1 MYIVKRDE
9 NNPILHPTKLRRFEA
24 LATLNGCPLLYKDD
38 LYLFYR
44 AMAPRDVLVTHDA
57 LISSIGITKWSKES
71 RAFEKRKI
79 FIEPSASF
87 DKFGCEDPRVTYFE
101 GNHYIFYTALSS
113 VPFSAENIK
122 VACAIS
128 KDLSRIDSRHLVTP
142 FNAKAMTL
150 FPERINGKIAV
161 LFSAHTDEPPAKMC
175 IAYADT
181 MEQIFDETFWNTWHQ
196 KIDDHTLHIT
206 KTPDDHNEVGA
217 PPILTK
223 DGWLLIYSRAQHYF
237 NEGERLF
244 TIEAVLLDKDD
255 PLTIKKRTKN
265 PILIPETHY
274 EEYGLVGSIVFP
286 SGALYNESKDE
297 LEIYYGAADMTCA
310 RAKVKLSHLIQ
321 SMGENDEL
329 FERAPN
335 APVMSPLPS
344 SPWESSCVFNPS
356 AVDINGTIY
365 IFYRAMGTDNTSVI
379 GLAVSKDG
387 TTVDERLSLPIYVP
401 RAEFELKHGGPND
414 NSGCEDPR
422 VTLIEDTLYMLYTA
436 YDSVSVPKIAMTSI
450 SKNDFLNRD
459 FTKWAEP
466 SLISPDFVGDK
477 DSAIFPKK
485 IDDSYMIIHRIDP
498 QICADFV
505 SELTNDSAHLY
516 RCVEMMQ
523 PRAGSWE
530 ALRIGLAATPIE
542 VDIGYL
548 MFYHGVALNKTYSVG
563 VALLDKKD
571 PSIVLSRS
579 VEPIFYPKTDY
590 EKIGLIPNVVF
601 PCGAVLRGNTVYLYY
616 GGADTVT
623 HIATASLDSILER
636 VYPSFMQPTA

>member
-9 NNPILHPTKLRRFEA
+9 NNPLLHPTKIRRFEA
-24 LATLNGCPLLYKDD
+24 LATLNGCPLMWNDS
-38 LYLFYR
+38 LYLIYR
-44 AMAPRDVLVTHDA
+44 AMAPRDPLVTHDA

-71 RAFEKRKI
+71 LQFEKRKI

-87 DKFGCEDPRVTYFE
+87 DKYGCEDPRVTFFE
-101 GNHYIFYTALSS
+101 GTHYIFYTALSS
-113 VPFSAENIK
+113 VPFNAECIK

-181 MEQIFDETFWNTWHQ
+181 MQQLFDETYWNKWHTD
-196 KIDDHTLHIT
+196 IDKHTLHIT

-223 DGWLLIYSRAQHYF
+223 EGWLLIYSRAQNYF
-237 NEGERLF
+237 HESERLF
-244 TIEAVLLDKDD
+244 TIEAVLLDKDN
-255 PLTIKKRTKN
+255 PLIIKKRTKN

-286 SGALYNESKDE
+286 SGALYDE
-297 LEIYYGAADMTCA
+297 KSDTLEIYYGAADMTCA
-310 RAKVKLSHLIQ
+310 RASVNLSHLLS

-329 FERAPN
+329 FERVPN
-335 APVMSPLPS
+335 APALAPLPE
-344 SPWESSCVFNPS
+344 SPWEDVAVFNPS
-356 AVDINGTIY
+356 AIDLDGTIY
-365 IFYRAMGTDNTSVI
+365 ILYRAMGRDNTSVI
-379 GLAVSKDG
+379 GMALSHDG
-387 TTVDERLSLPIYVP
+387 VTISERLSLPIYIP
-401 RAEFELKHGGPND
+401 REEFELKHGGPND

-422 VTLIEDTLYMLYTA
+422 VTLIGNTIYMLYTA

-450 SKNDFLNRD
+450 GKEDFLKRD
-459 FTKWAEP
+459 FTKWSTP
-466 SLISPDFVGDK
+466 TLISPDFVGDK
-477 DSAIFPKK
+477 DSCIFPKK
-485 IDDSYMIIHRIDP
+485 INDSFMIIHRIDP

-505 SELTNDSAHLY
+505 KELSNTGTHLY

-523 PRAGSWE
+523 PRNGTWE
-530 ALRIGLAATPIE
+530 SLRIGLAATPIE
-542 VDIGYL
+542 VEMGYL
-548 MFYHGVALNKTYSVG
+548 MFYHGIAKDKTYSVG

-571 PSIVLSRS
+571 PSVVISRS
-579 VEPIFYPKTDY
+579 VEPIFYPKTDF

-601 PCGAVLRGNTVYLYY
+601 PCGAVLRDKTVYLYY

-623 HIATASLDSILER
+623 HIATAPLDKIIER
-636 VYPSFMQPTA
+636 VYPSFMRA